1 MCAQIGWLMSF
12 RYAVHISKCPF
23 RHVYIFL
30 LIFCFFKPVL
40 NSLHDGTQTSLAAA
54 EDNSEGIRRI
64 VIAGTI
70 ITLVVVIFGGLVFV
84 WMRIGC
90 RARDRLSAGVM
101 SLFSEAGIRPN
112 NPTPPFNL

>member
-1 MCAQIGWLMSF
+1 MCAQIGWLTSF

-30 LIFCFFKPVL
+30 LIFCFFQACL
-40 NSLHDGTQTSLAAA
+40 ELSSGMQTSLAAT

-64 VIAGTI
+64 VITGTI

-90 RARDRLSAGVM
+90 CALAFCWRDVFVLRG
-101 SLFSEAGIRPN
+101 GN
-112 NPTPPFNL
+112 TPEQSHASFQFVKG

>member
-1 MCAQIGWLMSF
+1 M
-12 RYAVHISKCPF
+12 
-23 RHVYIFL
+23 IFF
-30 LIFCFFKPVL
+30 IFKPVL
-40 NSLHDGTQTSLAAA
+40 NSLYDGTQISLAAS

-64 VIAGTI
+64 VIGGTI

-90 RARDRLSAGVM
+90 RAGDRLSAGVM
-101 SLFSEAGIRPN
+101 ALFSEAGVRPN

>member
-1 MCAQIGWLMSF
+1 MSYRWL
-12 RYAVHISKCPF
+12 VNISKCPF
-23 RHVYIFL
+23 DICTNI
-30 LIFCFFKPVL
+30 LILFFSKPIL
-40 NSLHDGTQTSLAAA
+40 NSLHDGMKTSLAAT

-70 ITLVVVIFGGLVFV
+70 ITLVVVFFGGLVFV

-101 SLFSEAGIRPN
+101 SLFSEAGVRPN